1 MKLTPKAQKPDWTLF
16 QPVQVRISKLMR
28 DGKPRS
34 VLHVCEALDLASNC
48 NARRVLE
55 RLQAKGELTSDFR
68 KVGRHA
74 VIVYRAV
81 VGARR
86 GRVV

>member
-16 QPVQVRISKLMR
+16 QPVQVRIGKLMK

-34 VLHVCEALDLASNC
+34 VLHVCDALQLASNC
-48 NARRVLE
+48 HVRKVLE
-55 RLQAKGELTSDFR
+55 RMQAKGELTSDFR

-81 VGARR
+81 VGAGR